1 MVKKFENMFTRFDT
15 THERDGQTDRLTDR
29 RTDGQT
35 THDSICR
42 AMHSVSRQKWV
53 VDSSRSAIKVF
64 ILHSVT

>member
-35 THDSICR
+35 THDSIGR
-42 AMHSVSRQKWV
+42 AMHSVSRQK
-53 VDSSRSAIKVF
+53 
-64 ILHSVT
+64 